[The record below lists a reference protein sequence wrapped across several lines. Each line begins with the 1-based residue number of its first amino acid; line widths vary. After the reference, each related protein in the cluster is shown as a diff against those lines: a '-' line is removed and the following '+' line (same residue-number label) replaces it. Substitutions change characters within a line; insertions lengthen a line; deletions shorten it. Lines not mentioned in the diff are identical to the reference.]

1 MQAASVRRVSSGKW
15 FMDDNQLSPLSRS
28 QSLAR
33 PDSQLV
39 REPVV
44 VEVSPEEVPHLLD
57 YWDVIRKRR
66 WVVLACLVILFTTVC
81 IGTLKERAVYEGKVR
96 LEIDPETP
104 SVVDFKEVVSVAPRD
119 VETYQETQFEILESR
134 TLSEKVINDLQL
146 YRNPEFNRKLY
157 LFGLIDGGA
166 APIPANTDP
175 PDPSSDQYRAAV
187 AIFKSDVDVTPI
199 RRSNL
204 VDLTF
209 DSHDPNLAARV
220 ANDLADKYIDN
231 NFQIKYDETMKAR
244 EWLET
249 QLGGEKIKL
258 EQSEHDLADYA
269 RQNSIV
275 FINDKQTLVTQ
286 RLADLQSDYTKSQA
300 DRIQW
305 ETLYNLVKE
314 GKTDELPG
322 VIDNRVIQDLSEKKD
337 DLERSYEDM
346 LVTVKPEFPKAVHLK
361 RQIDTIDKEINTQK
375 TAVGKNVVNQYNSAV
390 KHEKSLEAAMNQA
403 KEDVGNMGEKGIAYG
418 ILQREVESN
427 QQIYNGLLDRMKEAG
442 VTAGLKASNI
452 HVIDGAIVPKVPSKP
467 RVFLNLAVG
476 LILGLGLGVGLAFFQ
491 EYLDKTLKTADD
503 VEQLLRLSSLGVLP
517 KFLSNGAHGDA
528 AGIEEDEG
536 RLLALTP
543 TTGGNGHHALAPGVQ
558 TVPEVVEAFRSLRT
572 SVLLSA
578 SPVPKLILVTS
589 ALPSEGKT
597 TTAVNLGATLASL
610 GNKVVVVDCDMRRPA
625 CHRSTGVENH
635 PGFVRCLTGHVE
647 LSEAVLPV
655 PGVPNL
661 SVIPCGPI
669 PPNPAEVLS
678 SALTGDLLRRLRGQ
692 FEYVLVDS
700 PPLLSVA
707 DGRILAT
714 LVDAVVLVTR
724 AHSTPYDV
732 VRRAR
737 ALLYGSG
744 ARILGVALN
753 AVDMERD
760 GLGYQQYQYGY
771 GHPPAAE
778 DERGGRAPRD

>member
-1 MQAASVRRVSSGKW
+1 MV
-15 FMDDNQLSPLSRS
+15 D
-28 QSLAR
+28 
-33 PDSQLV
+33 
-39 REPVV
+39 
-44 VEVSPEEVPHLLD
+44 VSPEEVPHLLD

-66 WVVLACLVILFTTVC
+66 WVVLACLVIVFTTVC
-81 IGTLKERAVYEGKVR
+81 IGTLKERPIYEGKVR

-104 SVVDFKEVVSVAPRD
+104 SVVNFKEVVTVAPRD

-134 TLSEKVINDLQL
+134 TLAEKVINDLQL

-157 LFGLIDGGA
+157 LFGLIDGGP
-166 APIPANTDP
+166 APIPSSPDP
-175 PDPSSDQYRAAV
+175 PDTSSDSYRAAV
-187 AIFKSDVDVTPI
+187 AIFKDDVDVTPV

-204 VDLTF
+204 VDLAF
-209 DSHDPNLAARV
+209 DSHDPNLAARI

-258 EQSEHDLADYA
+258 EKSEDALQEYA
-269 RQNSIV
+269 RENSIV

-286 RLADLQSDYTKSQA
+286 RLADLQTNYTKAQI
-300 DRIQW
+300 DRLQW
-305 ETLYNLVKE
+305 ESLYNLVKE

-337 DLERSYEDM
+337 DLERQYEDM
-346 LVTVKPEFPKAVHLK
+346 LVTVKPEFPRAVHLK
-361 RQIDTIDKEINTQK
+361 TQIDTIDKEIKIQK
-375 TAVGKNVVNQYNSAV
+375 TAVAKNYVDQYNNAV
-390 KHEKSLEAAMNQA
+390 KREKSLEAAMNEA
-403 KEDVGNMGEKGIAYG
+403 KDAVNKMGEKGIAYG
-418 ILQREVESN
+418 ILKREVDSN
-427 QQIYNGLLDRMKEAG
+427 QQIYDGLLDRMKEAG
-442 VTAGLKASNI
+442 VTAGLRASNI

-467 RVFLNLAVG
+467 RVLLNLAAG

-517 KFLSNGAHGDA
+517 KFLSNGAHGA
-528 AGIEEDEG
+528 AEEET
-536 RLLALTP
+536 LLALAP
-543 TTGGNGHHALAPGVQ
+543 TNGGNGHHPLAPAIQ

-578 SPVPKLILVTS
+578 SPVPKLLLVTS

-625 CHRSTGVENH
+625 CHRATGVENQ
-635 PGFVRCLTGHVE
+635 PGFVQCLTGHVE
-647 LSEAVLPV
+647 LSGAVLPV

-678 SALTGDLLRRLRGQ
+678 SALTGELLRLLRGQ

-753 AVDMERD
+753 AVDLARE
-760 GLGYQQYQYGY
+760 GLGYQQYQYGYGY

-778 DERGGRAPRD
+778 DERGGQAPRD